1 MTKAKTEDKTGGA
14 AHAPPDTKP
23 GGKKSTSTHNVS
35 GQKSSTTG
43 TAQAALAEE
52 QRKAAEAQAA
62 LEDMQRRL
70 AAVEAALAEERRKA
84 EEAQQ
89 ALAQQRQAVETRAET
104 HEQTAEQ
111 IPGGEAALALMPLV
125 GFRGAD
131 LFLASQPLAE
141 PPRTP

>member
-89 ALAQQRQAVETRAET
+89 ALAQQRQAVETRAAT
-104 HEQTAEQ
+104 HQQTTGH
-111 IPGGEAALALMPLV
+111 ITRGRRPFRILPLCV
-125 GFRGAD
+125 VR
-131 LFLASQPLAE
+131 
-141 PPRTP
+141 